1 MFQLTE
7 LRGQIETCTSD
18 IDLFDH
24 VARTCPG
31 SDGVVSCRTDTKPK
45 EHNNLHSVIDVQ
57 PKTSV

>member
-24 VARTCPG
+24 VAR
-31 SDGVVSCRTDTKPK
+31 
-45 EHNNLHSVIDVQ
+45 VQ
-57 PKTSV
+57 ALMASFHVEPTQNQRNTTICTVL